1 MHRQAQAR
9 QLDFEVWFMAEN
21 EDGRHWPYDPEQC
34 KFPHRVLSGI
44 HPRIFGQEQ
53 HINPQAWW
61 QMLKRP
67 PTWLV
72 LGGAWQFPTIMG
84 LVFLGSIRR
93 SRTKVL
99 FHLEANYHFT
109 GHTTDIFASLRRWIV
124 QKADAL
130 AVPGEIARTTISD
143 HWGVPDPEFIP
154 LPNVVDESIY
164 LDHVSSVRKSR
175 HELRAKLGFKPTD
188 LVILFPAR
196 LADLLK
202 GNLNFL
208 RQFSR
213 LEQKDIHVLLAGDG
227 PDRQQIEE
235 LYSDD
240 NRIHLLGFQNRDR
253 MIELYAMAD
262 LLALPSFKDPNPL
275 SIIEGLWAELP
286 ILGSYGCGN
295 WPEAIEPGVNGWLVD
310 PQNSDELFRALD
322 EFATAPAEQLVDFG
336 RRSLEI
342 AQECFDTEK
351 VVANFYD
358 GLMNLSA
365 QN

>member
-9 QLDFEVWFMAEN
+9 QIDFEVWFMAEN
-21 EDGRHWPYDPEQC
+21 EEGRHWPYDSAQC
-34 KFPHRVLSGI
+34 KFPHRVLPGI

-61 QMLKRP
+61 RMLRQP

-84 LVFLGSIRR
+84 LALLGSLRR
-93 SRTKVL
+93 SRTNVV

-109 GHTTDIFASLRRWIV
+109 GHTNGIFASLRRWIV
-124 QKADAL
+124 HRADAL

-143 HWGVPDPEFIP
+143 HWRVSDSQYIP
-154 LPNVVDESIY
+154 LPNVVDDSIY
-164 LDHVSSVRKSR
+164 LDQVNSVRESR
-175 HELRAKLGFKPTD
+175 DELRKAMGFATSD
-188 LVILFPAR
+188 RVILFPAR
-196 LADLLK
+196 LVDTLK

-208 RQFSR
+208 AQFVR
-213 LEQKDIHVLLAGDG
+213 LKQGYIHVLLAGDG

-235 LYSDD
+235 QFGSDS
-240 NRIHLLGFQNRDR
+240 RVHLLGFQGSDR
-253 MIELYAMAD
+253 MIELFAMAD

-275 SIIEGLWAELP
+275 SIIEGLWAALP

-295 WPEAIEPGVNGWLVD
+295 WPEAVEPGMNGWLVD
-310 PQNSDELFRALD
+310 PHNSDEMFGALD
-322 EFATAPAEQLVDFG
+322 EFVTAPAEKLVRFG

-342 AQECFDTEK
+342 AHERFDTEK

-358 GLMNLSA
+358 GLFDLSA
-365 QN
+365 PY